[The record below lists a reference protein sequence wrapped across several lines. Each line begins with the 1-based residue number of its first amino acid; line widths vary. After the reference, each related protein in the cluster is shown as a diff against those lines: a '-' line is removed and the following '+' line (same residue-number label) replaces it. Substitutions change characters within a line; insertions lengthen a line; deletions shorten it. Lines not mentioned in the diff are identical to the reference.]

1 MKRIYILATGSGLA
15 LVLGSVQ
22 ASAQSDTNAAAD
34 DAAVVGEIIVT
45 AQKREQKVNDV
56 GMSIAA
62 ISGDDLAQRGI
73 TNPSDLSRAVTG
85 FTATPSEAQT
95 PIYTLRGVGFFDHTL
110 SSSPAVSVYVDEA
123 ALPYPVMGAGA
134 TLDLSRVE
142 VLKGPQGTLFGQNS
156 TGGAMNFVAAKPTDQ
171 FEMGVDVSHEA
182 RFGKIDASGFVSGPI
197 TGNLNARLALRAV
210 QGGSW
215 QRSTTRDDRLGDDR
229 KQFGRLLLDWQPS
242 ERLSV
247 SLNLNGFIDR
257 SDTQAGQINFI
268 YPTLRDP
275 RVRAER
281 FPTDARSANW
291 DQGLQ
296 MRRDD
301 KFYQGVLRADYDIT
315 DSVKLTSI
323 SNYSHIKVDGYQDYD
338 GTASRII
345 ATQQYGNIKS
355 FNQELR
361 LSGSSDK
368 LQWIVGGNYSN
379 DTIFDGVRYGITDNS
394 VAFPFGP
401 NPLPPLPPSIEET
414 SYDLSQD
421 IEAYAAFGNLEYE
434 LIDGLKLQAG
444 ARYTK
449 SKISGNE
456 CGYDRTAGQALS
468 RTFEFLEFFVYGS
481 VPRPIPAGQCV
492 VLDHATFLPVL
503 AGQDLKLS
511 EDNVS
516 WRVGLNYKTPGGTL
530 LYANQSRGYKSGG
543 FGIIGASFTDQ
554 FEPVVQEQLD
564 ASEVGFKA
572 PLFDRKLQLN
582 GAAFYYNYKDKQIRG
597 AIVDPV
603 FGTLEKLINV
613 PKSRLWGMEL
623 QVAARPMP
631 GLDIN
636 GGISYIDSEIKG
648 PFNTFNKAGVF
659 GNFGGSDIPYTP
671 KVTANLDMQYSW
683 VVSNGFSPFVG
694 ASADYKSS
702 ANATFVS
709 AANPTTHF
717 AIPRYATFDLR
728 AGVSGPDDAWR
739 ISVFGRNITNKY
751 YWTGVITGSDTTSKF
766 AGMPAT
772 YGITLSARIK

>member
-1 MKRIYILATGSGLA
+1 MKQIRMLVASSGLA
-15 LVLGSVQ
+15 LVLNSVP
-22 ASAQSDTNAAAD
+22 ALAQSETNAAAD
-34 DAAVVGEIIVT
+34 ETAGVGEIIVT
-45 AQKREQKVNDV
+45 AQKREQRVNDV

-73 TNPSDLSRAVTG
+73 TSPSDLSRAVTG

-134 TLDLSRVE
+134 TLDVSRVE

-156 TGGAMNFVAAKPTDQ
+156 TGGAINFVAAKPTDR
-171 FEMGVDVSHEA
+171 FEMGVDVTHEA
-182 RFGKIDASGFVSGPI
+182 RFGETDASAFVSGPV

-229 KQFGRLLLDWQPS
+229 KQFGRLLLDWQPTA
-242 ERLSV
+242 RLSV

-257 SDTQAGQINFI
+257 SDTQAGQLNFI

-275 RVRAER
+275 RVRTEP
-281 FPTDARSANW
+281 FPDDARSANW
-291 DQGLQ
+291 DQGFQ

-301 KFYQGVLRADYDIT
+301 KFYQGVLRADYEIT

-323 SNYSHIKVDGYQDYD
+323 SNYSRITVDGYQDYD

-345 ATQQYGNIKS
+345 ATQQYGEIES
-355 FNQELR
+355 FNQEVR
-361 LSGSSDK
+361 LSGSTDT
-368 LQWIVGGNYSN
+368 LQWIVGANYGK
-379 DTIFDGVRYGITDNS
+379 DAIFDGVRYEITDNS

-401 NPLPPLPPSIEET
+401 NPLPPFPPSLEET

-421 IEAYAAFGNLEYE
+421 IETYAAFGNLEYE
-434 LIDGLKLQAG
+434 LTDALKIQAG

-449 SKISGNE
+449 FQISGNQ
-456 CGYDRTAGQALS
+456 CGYDRTPGQALS
-468 RTFEFLEFFVYGS
+468 RTFEFLEFLIYGS
-481 VPRPIPAGQCV
+481 IPRPIQAGQCV
-492 VLDHATFLPVL
+492 VLDRATFLPVL
-503 AGQDLKLS
+503 EGQDITLDQ
-511 EDNVS
+511 DNIS
-516 WRVGLNYKTPGGTL
+516 WRAGINYKTPGGTL

-543 FGIIGASFTDQ
+543 IGIIGASFTDQ
-554 FEPVVQEQLD
+554 FDPVVQEQLD

-572 PLFDRKLQLN
+572 PLLDRMLQLN
-582 GAAFYYNYKDKQIRG
+582 AAAFYYKYKDKQIRG

-613 PKSRLWGMEL
+613 PKSTLWGMEL
-623 QVAARPMP
+623 QVAARPVP

-636 GGISYIDSEIKG
+636 GGISYIESEIKG

-659 GNFGGSDIPYTP
+659 GDFGGSNVPYTP
-671 KVTANLDMQYSW
+671 KVTANFDIQYSW
-683 VVSNGFSPFVG
+683 DMSNGISPFVG
-694 ASADYKSS
+694 ASVDYKSR
-702 ANATFVS
+702 ANSTFVS
-709 AANPTTHF
+709 AADRAAHF
-717 AIPRYATFDLR
+717 AIPRYATLDLR

-739 ISVFGRNITNKY
+739 VSIFGRNITDKY
-751 YWTGVITGSDTTSKF
+751 YWTGVITGSDTTTKF

-772 YGITLSARIK
+772 YGITLSARIN

>member
-1 MKRIYILATGSGLA
+1 MRVLHKLAASSGLA
-15 LVLGSVQ
+15 LILMSCP
-22 ASAQSDTNAAAD
+22 AAAQSAD
-34 DAAVVGEIIVT
+34 DVSKLPTEANDEIIVT
-45 AQKREQKVNDV
+45 AQKREQRINDV
-56 GMSIAA
+56 GMSITA
-62 ISGDDLAQRGI
+62 ISGDDLAQRGVA
-73 TNPSDLSRAVTG
+73 NPSDLARVVTG

-134 TLDLSRVE
+134 TLDVSRVE

-156 TGGAMNFVAAKPTDQ
+156 TGGAINFVAAKPTDQ

-182 RFGKIDASGFVSGPI
+182 RFGKTDASGFVSGPI
-197 TGNLNARLALRAV
+197 TGNLKARLSLRV
-210 QGGSW
+210 VEGGSW

-229 KQFGRLLLDWQPS
+229 KQFGRLLLDWQPT

-257 SDTQAGQINFI
+257 SDTQAGQLNHI
-268 YPTLRDP
+268 YPTLHDP
-275 RVRAER
+275 RVLTEP

-291 DQGLQ
+291 DQGFQ

-301 KFYQGVLRADYDIT
+301 RFYQGVLRADYEIT
-315 DSVKLTSI
+315 DNVKLTSI
-323 SNYSHIKVDGYQDYD
+323 SNYSHITVDGYSDYD

-361 LSGSSDK
+361 LSGSSDQ
-368 LQWIVGGNYSN
+368 LQWIVGANYSN

-421 IEAYAAFGNLEYE
+421 IETYAAFGNLEYE
-434 LIDGLKLQAG
+434 LADGLKLQAG

-449 SKISGNE
+449 SKFSGNE
-456 CGYDRTAGQALS
+456 CGYDRTTGQALS

-481 VPRPIPAGQCV
+481 VPTPILSGQCV

-503 AGQDLKLS
+503 AGQDLKLG
-511 EDNVS
+511 EDNIS

-530 LYANQSRGYKSGG
+530 LYANQSRGFKSGG

-554 FEPVVQEQLD
+554 FDPVVQEQVD
-564 ASEVGFKA
+564 ASEAGFKTQM
-572 PLFDRKLQLN
+572 FDRKLQFS
-582 GAAFYYNYKDKQIRG
+582 GAAFYYNYKNKQIRG

-613 PKSRLWGMEL
+613 PKSKLWGLEA
-623 QVAARPMP
+623 QITARPMT
-631 GLDIN
+631 GLEIN
-636 GGISYIDSEIKG
+636 GGISYIKSEIKG

-659 GNFGGSDIPYTP
+659 GDFGGSDVPYTP
-671 KVTANLDMQYSW
+671 KITANFDMQYSW
-683 VVSNGFSPFVG
+683 SMSGGFSPFVG
-694 ASADYKSS
+694 ASVDYKSS
-702 ANATFVS
+702 ANSTFVS
-709 AANPTTHF
+709 ATNPAAHF
-717 AIPRYATFDLR
+717 AIPRYATVDLR
-728 AGVSGPDDAWR
+728 AGVSGPNEAWR

-751 YWTGVITGSDTTSKF
+751 YWTGVITGSDTTTKF

-772 YGITLSARIK
+772 YGITFSARIK